1 MFVEPDRSAAAAA
14 LMCTSRHFTLYRVWV
29 MVRVY
34 SGGSLGH
41 ALTLGLNRSSALD
54 MLLRLYFNM
63 IVTAGSY
70 T

>member
-14 LMCTSRHFTLYRVWV
+14 LMCTSRYFTLYRVWV

-54 MLLRLYFNM
+54 MFYGFTSTRL
-63 IVTAGSY
+63 
-70 T
+70 